1 MAKSVQDIII
11 RPIVTERSMGGMAN
25 RQYTFEVRK
34 DADKVE
40 IRNAVEEMFKV
51 KVLSVNTM
59 NLKGKE
65 KRLGVHTGRRPSWKK
80 AIVRLTEDSKPI
92 EFFESLM

>member
-1 MAKSVQDIII
+1 MAKTIQDIIV
-11 RPIVTERSMGGMAN
+11 RPIVTERSMQGMAN
-25 RQYTFEVRK
+25 KQYTFEVRR
-34 DADKVE
+34 DADKIE
-40 IRNAVEEMFKV
+40 IRKAVEEMFKV

-65 KRLGVHTGRRPSWKK
+65 KKLGVHTGRRPSWKK
-80 AIVRLTEDSKPI
+80 AIVRLTEDSKSI